1 MRTPPAV
8 IATEAFDEAHPRQTE
23 ALQVIQGAAA
33 DDATADDEC
42 VKVCGVQQ
50 CDLPV
55 DITSA
60 AGSRRLRGV
69 STSWWKTPI

>member
-33 DDATADDEC
+33 DDAAADDEC

-50 CDLPV
+50 
-55 DITSA
+55 
-60 AGSRRLRGV
+60 R
-69 STSWWKTPI
+69 